1 MNSKTKRRMMAV
13 TGVIIIVVI
22 VILAVVGSQGAAT
35 SVTIAD
41 VLDGKVSSGQK
52 IQVTGKVVDN
62 SYETKDNVLTF
73 AIFPEDTDDQS
84 QQLQVRYE
92 GGVSATFGN
101 EVTAICTGKMGDDGV
116 LHCTTLVTKCPSKYE
131 NATEALTVSSLLGYG
146 DAVVDKVVKVTG
158 TVQSGSLK
166 AAGAGNE
173 RFVLEDTDGTSET
186 LGVAF
191 DGALANEVAEGSQ
204 LVVTGSLG
212 ANGTFTATDVA
223 ISK

>member
-22 VILAVVGSQGAAT
+22 VILAVVGSSGAAT

-41 VLDGKVSSGQK
+41 ITDGKVSQDQK

-62 SYETKDNVLTF
+62 SYSTSDNVLTF
-73 AIFPEDTDDQS
+73 AIFDDENGADPS
-84 QQLQVRYE
+84 QELQVRYE

-116 LHCTTLVTKCPSKYE
+116 LHCSTLVTKCPSKYE

-146 DAVVDKVVKVTG
+146 DSVIDKTVKVAG
-158 TVQSGSLK
+158 TVQSGTLK
-166 AAGAGNE
+166 AAGEGDE
-173 RFVLEDTDGTSET
+173 RFVLADDGGEE
-186 LGVAF
+186 LAVDF
-191 DGALANEVAEGSQ
+191 DGALPNEVAEGSQ

-212 ANGTFTATDVA
+212 SDGKFSATDVA

>member
-22 VILAVVGSQGAAT
+22 IVLAVVGSSGAAT
-35 SVTIAD
+35 SVSIAD
-41 VLDGKVSSGQK
+41 VVDGKVSQDQK

-62 SYETKDNVLTF
+62 SYSTSDNVLTF
-73 AIFPEDTDDQS
+73 SIFSDEEGADPS
-84 QQLQVRYE
+84 QELKVRYE

-116 LHCTTLVTKCPSKYE
+116 LHCSTLVTKCPSKYE

-146 DAVVDKVVKVTG
+146 DSVVDKTVKVAG
-158 TVQSGSLK
+158 TVASGTLK
-166 AAGAGNE
+166 AAGEGSE
-173 RFVLEDTDGTSET
+173 RFVLKDDGGEELSVTFE
-186 LGVAF
+186 
-191 DGALANEVAEGSQ
+191 GALPNEVSEGTQ

-212 ANGTFTATDVA
+212 SNGKFTATDVA

>member
-22 VILAVVGSQGAAT
+22 IILAVVGSTGAAT

-41 VLDGKVSSGQK
+41 VANGKVSQDQK

-62 SYETKDNVLTF
+62 SYSTNNNVLTF
-73 AIFPEDTDDQS
+73 SIYDDENGADPS
-84 QQLQVRYE
+84 QELKVSYE

-101 EVTAICTGKMGDDGV
+101 EVTAICTGKLADDGV
-116 LHCTTLVTKCPSKYE
+116 LHASTLVTKCPSKYE

-146 DAVVDKVVKVTG
+146 DSVVDKVVKVTG
-158 TVQSGSLK
+158 TVQKGSLK
-166 AAGAGNE
+166 AAGAGSE
-173 RFVLEDTDGTSET
+173 RFVLLDDGGE
-186 LGVAF
+186 
-191 DGALANEVAEGSQ
+191 ALPVTFNDALPNEVAEGSQ

-212 ANGTFTATDVA
+212 SDGKFAATEVA